1 MCLGGFK
8 APIQISDRENISEV
22 GLAFL
27 ASKEVPVPPVWNISL
42 RLVYPYRH
50 KFRGRDLGQVLRSF
64 PN

>member
-27 ASKEVPVPPVWNISL
+27 ASKEVPEPVSRAILSLADQWL
-42 RLVYPYRH
+42 RLPASTAWGGVSIP
-50 KFRGRDLGQVLRSF
+50 G
-64 PN
+64 